1 MTSQFAIPYGYNA
14 ERETFPCYTD
24 NRHLCTFG
32 PTRSGKGASIIV
44 QTLLQVPHSVVVIDP
59 KGQNAAITARQRRA
73 TGQDVYV
80 LNPFG
85 LHGGLPWNLPKH
97 RYNPLSRLDIHS
109 PNVVADAAALSQAL
123 ILTQGRDPYFDDTAR
138 DLVGTLILYLIS
150 TLGKRATLGHM
161 RKMVTDIAA
170 RGPKAAG
177 LLTAIGASAYPFISQ
192 PIGRFKD
199 ADARDISSAINTAI
213 TQTAF
218 LDDPALTDPARGGT
232 LTGNDLDLLQLREKP
247 TTVYLILPGRY
258 MDAYAR
264 FLRLMITSAIDQLTT
279 DPGGYPV
286 LMLLDEFA
294 RLEQLPAVSNAFGFA
309 AGYNLQLWPFLQ
321 DLPQLQLLYGKRWTS
336 ILANSGLIQFFT
348 PSDVDTAEYLQR
360 RGGFTTG
367 ESRSRTYS
375 GGMLKGEHSD
385 TRTES
390 RVPLLPFE
398 RMMSLPP
405 DESVTFFAGKHD
417 PLLAGRMP
425 YWRIPRLAGLFDV
438 DPFHMP
444 VSAGA
449 RRKAPAA

>member
-1 MTSQFAIPYGYNA
+1 M
-14 ERETFPCYTD
+14 
-24 NRHLCTFG
+24 
-32 PTRSGKGASIIV
+32 
-44 QTLLQVPHSVVVIDP
+44 
-59 KGQNAAITARQRRA
+59 
-73 TGQDVYV
+73 GQDVYI

-85 LHGGLPWNLPKH
+85 LHGGAPWNMPRH
-97 RYNPLSRLDIHS
+97 RYNPLSHLDIQS

-138 DLVGTLILYLIS
+138 DLVTTLILYLIS

-170 RGPKAAG
+170 RGADAAL
-177 LLTAIGASAYPFISQ
+177 LLTAMEASPYPFIRQ

-199 ADARDISSAINTAI
+199 IEARDISSAINTAI

-218 LDDPALTDPARGGT
+218 LDDPNFSDGSRGGA
-232 LTGNDLDLLQLREKP
+232 LTGNDFDLAQLKKKP

-264 FLRLMITSAIDQLTT
+264 FLRLMITSAIEQLTT

-286 LMLLDEFA
+286 LMILDEFA

-321 DLPQLQLLYGKRWTS
+321 DLPQLQELYGKRWMS
-336 ILANSGLIQFFT
+336 ILANSGLVQFFT

-360 RGGFTTG
+360 RGGLRTG
-367 ESRSRTYS
+367 ESRSRTYTGTVLRS
-375 GGMLKGEHSD
+375 EQSD
-385 TRTES
+385 TRSES

-398 RMMSLPP
+398 RVMSLPP
-405 DESVTFFAGKHD
+405 DEAITFFSGKHD
-417 PLLAGRMP
+417 PFFAGRVP
-425 YWRIPRLAGLFDV
+425 YWKIPRLTGLFDP
-438 DPFHMP
+438 DPFH
-444 VSAGA
+444 
-449 RRKAPAA
+449 RL